1 MERTFYSDTPRQVLD
16 TLDTDPDQGL
26 SQGEGARR
34 LAGYGENK
42 LEKAKPPGLFRQVLA
57 QLRDPMILVLLAA
70 AALSFFAGGGQD
82 WLDTAIIL
90 LIVVFNTVISV
101 SQEDNARKAL
111 EALEKLAA
119 PRARVLR
126 EGVERRLESTH
137 LVPGDILLLEAGDYV
152 PADGRILWAAGLQ
165 TDESAMTGES
175 LPVHKRAGDGLPPDT
190 PLAERKNMVIGGT
203 VVTGGRAKV
212 VVTAT
217 GMQTEMGKIAGLL
230 LRQGQGETPLQRK
243 MKEVSRVLS
252 LVCVGVCAVMF
263 GVGMLQHRDILD
275 MFLTAVALAVAAIPE
290 ALSSIVTIVLAMG
303 TQKMAKQNAIMK
315 DLKAVEAIPEG
326 LPAIVTIVLAVG
338 VGRMARRN
346 AIIKRLPA
354 VETLGC
360 ASVICSDK
368 TGTLTKNQ
376 MTVLEVWTPAPAH
389 RDRALT
395 LGTLCG
401 DAQEG
406 PGGYIGDPTETA
418 IAQAA
423 AQAGLEKATL
433 ERDMPRR
440 GEAPFDS
447 VRKRMATCHALPN
460 GEALVAVKG
469 APEAVLARC
478 THLLGAQGPRPL
490 TDGDRRRIAQVGGDL
505 AGQALRVLA
514 VAQRLQPALPK
525 SMAAES
531 LEAELTFVGLIGMMD
546 PPRPEVRQAVDRC
559 AGAGI
564 RPVMIT
570 GDHKDTAVA
579 IAKQLNIYRPGDKAI
594 DGAGLDFLPQET
606 LEEEIEA
613 FSVYARVTPEHKMRI
628 VQAWQR
634 RGHVVAM
641 TGDGVNDAPALK
653 AADIG
658 CAMGKTGTDVAKGA
672 ADMIL
677 TDDNFATVV
686 AAVEQGR
693 GIYANIRK
701 AIHYLL
707 SCNIGEILTIFLA
720 TLLPVS
726 QAPLSPVQLLWLNL
740 VTDSLPALALGMEP
754 VEKTAMTQP
763 PRGKEEPLFSRAFSR
778 RLAWQGALVGGIT
791 LLAYGLGFHLTGT
804 FAVANT
810 MAFATLTFSQLFHA
824 FDVRSETTPLF
835 RLGVLSNKAMNKAFL
850 AGAALQAAVLLAPP
864 LQGAFSVVPLALEQ
878 WGMVLALALTPLVVC
893 EAAKLLR
900 PKGRKKSQA
909 EAARG
914 VRETVGT
921 R

>member
-290 ALSSIVTIVLAMG
+290 
-303 TQKMAKQNAIMK
+303 
-315 DLKAVEAIPEG
+315 G

-368 TGTLTKNQ
+368 TGPLTKNQ
-376 MTVLEVWTPAPAH
+376 MTVLEVWTPAPAL

-423 AQAGLEKATL
+423 AQAGLEKAAL
-433 ERDMPRR
+433 ERDMPRW

-525 SMAAES
+525 SMAAEG

-763 PRGKEEPLFSRAFSR
+763 PRGKEEPLFSKAFSR

-824 FDVRSETTPLF
+824 FDVRSEDTPLF
-835 RLGVLSNKAMNKAFL
+835 RLGWFSNPAMNRAFL
-850 AGAALQAAVLLAPP
+850 AGAALQGAVLLAPP
-864 LQGAFSVVPLALEQ
+864 LQGVFAVVPMDLAQ
-878 WGMVLALALTPLVVC
+878 WGIVLGLALTPLVVC
-893 EAAKLLR
+893 EIEKALR
-900 PKGRKKSQA
+900 RARAGRR
-909 EAARG
+909 AAREEKSP
-914 VRETVGT
+914 VYR
-921 R
+921 

>member
-26 SQGEGARR
+26 TQGEGARR

-152 PADGRILWAAGLQ
+152 PADGRILWAAGFQ

-275 MFLTAVALAVAAIPE
+275 MFLTAVALAGA
-290 ALSSIVTIVLAMG
+290 
-303 TQKMAKQNAIMK
+303 
-315 DLKAVEAIPEG
+315 AIPEG

-376 MTVLEVWTPAPAH
+376 MTVLEVWTPTPAL

-423 AQAGLEKATL
+423 AQAGLEKAAL

-864 LQGAFSVVPLALEQ
+864 LQGVFAVVPMDLAQ
-878 WGMVLALALTPLVVC
+878 WGIVLGLALTPLVVC
-893 EAAKLLR
+893 ELAKGLR
-900 PKGRKKSQA
+900 RARAGRR
-909 EAARG
+909 AAREEKSP
-914 VRETVGT
+914 VYR
-921 R
+921 

>member
-290 ALSSIVTIVLAMG
+290 
-303 TQKMAKQNAIMK
+303 
-315 DLKAVEAIPEG
+315 G

-525 SMAAES
+525 SMAAEG

-763 PRGKEEPLFSRAFSR
+763 PRGKEEPLFSKAFSR

-909 EAARG
+909 GAAQG
-914 VRETVGT
+914 ARETVGT

>member
-101 SQEDNARKAL
+101 SQEDSARKAL

-290 ALSSIVTIVLAMG
+290 
-303 TQKMAKQNAIMK
+303 
-315 DLKAVEAIPEG
+315 G

-423 AQAGLEKATL
+423 AQAGLEKAAL

-525 SMAAES
+525 SMAAEG

-693 GIYANIRK
+693 GIHANIRK

-763 PRGKEEPLFSRAFSR
+763 PRGKEEPLFSKAFSC

-824 FDVRSETTPLF
+824 FDVRSEDTPLF

-900 PKGRKKSQA
+900 PKGRKKSPA
-909 EAARG
+909 GAARG
-914 VRETVGT
+914 ARETVGT